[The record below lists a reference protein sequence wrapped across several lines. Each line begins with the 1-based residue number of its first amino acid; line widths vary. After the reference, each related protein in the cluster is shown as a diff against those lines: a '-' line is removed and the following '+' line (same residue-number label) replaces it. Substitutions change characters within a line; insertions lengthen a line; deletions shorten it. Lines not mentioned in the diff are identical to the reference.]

1 MRASPASAP
10 DGVLVIDKP
19 AGPSSHDVVAA
30 VRRVLGGVKVGHTG
44 TLDPLATGVLPLLV
58 GRATRLAQFMTA
70 ATKTYE
76 ARVQFGW
83 ATDTYDAAGEPA
95 GPATPIP
102 VDRRTL
108 DDRLDRFRGT
118 FAQRPPAYSA
128 KKVGGHRAYAL
139 ARADRA
145 VALDAAMVTVHDLRI
160 LDFDGAAVT
169 LEVTSSAGF
178 YVRALAHDLGE
189 EVGTPAHLAG
199 LRRTRSGEFDL
210 GQAVSLGVAI
220 ATPGVAL
227 ERLVPA
233 GALLGHLPGYHVS
246 EEGLRWVHH
255 GRDVEPRMLLDAPPS
270 ASDGPVRLLDAAGT
284 LIALALVRPGAGV
297 LHPAVVLR

>member
-1 MRASPASAP
+1 MTASPASAP

-58 GRATRLAQFMTA
+58 GRATRLARFMA
-70 ATKTYE
+70 GATKTYE

-83 ATDTYDAAGEPA
+83 STDTHDAAGEPA
-95 GPATPIP
+95 GPATPAVI
-102 VDRRTL
+102 DRRTL
-108 DDRLDRFRGT
+108 EDRLDRFRGT
-118 FAQRPPAYSA
+118 FAQTPPAYSA

-145 VALDAAMVTVHDLRI
+145 VSLDAAMVTVHDLRV
-160 LDFDGAAVT
+160 LDFDGAAAT
-169 LEVTSSAGF
+169 LAVTSSAGF

-189 EVGTPAHLAG
+189 AVGTPAHLAR

-210 GQAVSLGVAI
+210 DQAVPLGVAI
-220 ATPGVAL
+220 ATPEVAL

-246 EEGLRWVHH
+246 EQGLRWVHH
-255 GRDVEPRMLLDAPPS
+255 GRDVEPRMLLDGPPRG
-270 ASDGPVRLLDAAGT
+270 SDGPVRLLDPSGA
-284 LIALALVRPGAGV
+284 LVALALVRPGAGV
-297 LHPAVVLR
+297 LHPSVVLR